1 MKLLKKTI
9 DNFLYAFGKFSIVL
23 VRFYM
28 HVLYRPKAHFVDKSL
43 QTNKLKEP
51 CIVIANHTT
60 IVDPPFILSVLKG
73 KRSIVIA
80 KDWYEKPGINWICR
94 AANGIP
100 CDRFNLDTEWA
111 LLAKKELK
119 KGRSVVIFPEGKC
132 REDGELNEFK
142 SGFAFLARST
152 GYPVVS
158 IGLDGKYTFGHRIH
172 YVVDIPKKIERT
184 KGLASSVDLENQSA
198 QFRERVKLLKE
209 AAIRHNTLTLPAPDT
224 IYEVVPPLP
233 EVTEESL
240 SSQNSKSSLDSTL
253 AYKSPCQEAGR

>member
-1 MKLLKKTI
+1 MSLLKKAV
-9 DNFLYAFGKFSIVL
+9 DDFLYAFGKFSIVL

-28 HVLYRPKAHFVDKSL
+28 YVVYRPKAHFVDKSI

-60 IVDPPFILSVLKG
+60 IVDPPFILSILKG
-73 KRSIVIA
+73 KKSIVIA

-94 AANGIP
+94 AANGVP

-132 REDGELNEFK
+132 REDGDLNEFK

-172 YVVDIPKKIERT
+172 YVVDVPRKIERT
-184 KGLASSVDLENQSA
+184 KGVSSSVDLENQSA
-198 QFRERVKLLKE
+198 QLRERVKLLKA
-209 AAIRHNTLTLPAPDT
+209 AAIRHNVLTLPSPETVYD
-224 IYEVVPPLP
+224 VVPPVP
-233 EVTEESL
+233 EVTEPQAAQV
-240 SSQNSKSSLDSTL
+240 SSDPTL
-253 AYKSPCQEAGR
+253 AYKSPCEQAGV

>member
-1 MKLLKKTI
+1 MKLLKKAI

-28 HVLYRPKAHFVDKSL
+28 YVVYRPKAHFVDKSV
-43 QTNKLKEP
+43 QTNRLKEP

-73 KRSIVIA
+73 KKSIVIA

-94 AANGIP
+94 AAEGVP

-132 REDGELNEFK
+132 REDGQLNEFK

-158 IGLDGKYTFGHRIH
+158 VGLDGKYTFGHRIH
-172 YVVDIPKKIERT
+172 YVVDIPKKIEQT

-198 QFRERVKLLKE
+198 QFRERVKLLK
-209 AAIRHNTLTLPAPDT
+209 AAALRHNTATLPPPDT
-224 IYEVVPPLP
+224 IYEVVPAQP
-233 EVTEESL
+233 ESCEPVKENL
-240 SSQNSKSSLDSTL
+240 SSVDSTL
-253 AYKSPCQEAGR
+253 AYKSPCEQAGV

>member
-1 MKLLKKTI
+1 MKLVKKII
-9 DNFLYAFGKFSIVL
+9 DSFLVAFGKFSIVL

-28 HVLYRPKAHFVDKSL
+28 YVVYRPKAHFVDKSI

-73 KRSIVIA
+73 KKSIVIA
-80 KDWYEKPGINWICR
+80 KDWFEKPSINWICR
-94 AANGIP
+94 AANGVP

-132 REDGELNEFK
+132 REDGDLNEFK

-172 YVVDIPKKIERT
+172 YVVDVPRKVERT
-184 KGLASSVDLENQSA
+184 KGLASGQDLENQSA
-198 QFRERVKLLKE
+198 QFRERVKLLKRS
-209 AAIRHNTLTLPAPDT
+209 AISHSLTALPPPDT
-224 IYEVVPPLP
+224 VYEVLPPGP
-233 EVTEESL
+233 ETIIDGKPVL
-240 SSQNSKSSLDSTL
+240 SQPAEDVTL
-253 AYKSPCQEAGR
+253 AYKSPCKEAGV

>member
-1 MKLLKKTI
+1 MSLLKKAV
-9 DNFLYAFGKFSIVL
+9 DDFLYAFGKFSIVL

-28 HVLYRPKAHFVDKSL
+28 YVIYRPKAHFVDKSI

-60 IVDPPFILSVLKG
+60 IVDPPFILSILQG
-73 KRSIVIA
+73 KKSIVIA

-94 AANGIP
+94 AANGVP

-132 REDGELNEFK
+132 REDGDLNEFK

-172 YVVDIPKKIERT
+172 YVVDVPRKIERT
-184 KGLASSVDLENQSA
+184 KGVSSSVDLENQSA
-198 QFRERVKLLKE
+198 QLRERVKLLK
-209 AAIRHNTLTLPAPDT
+209 AAALRHNILPLPSPET
-224 IYEVVPPLP
+224 VYEVVPPLP
-233 EVTEESL
+233 EVTQGAQSQA
-240 SSQNSKSSLDSTL
+240 SSVDSTL
-253 AYKSPCQEAGR
+253 AYKSPCEQAGV